1 MATELSGHGWKFNI
15 SWTVCLLTFAVSTVK
30 LGHTAAVEPNPVRW
44 EFLLERL
51 PSSVSCAYIPIIST
65 VVIEFFV

>member
-1 MATELSGHGWKFNI
+1 MATELSGHCWKFII

-44 EFLLERL
+44 EFLLER
-51 PSSVSCAYIPIIST
+51 SSVSCAYIPINST